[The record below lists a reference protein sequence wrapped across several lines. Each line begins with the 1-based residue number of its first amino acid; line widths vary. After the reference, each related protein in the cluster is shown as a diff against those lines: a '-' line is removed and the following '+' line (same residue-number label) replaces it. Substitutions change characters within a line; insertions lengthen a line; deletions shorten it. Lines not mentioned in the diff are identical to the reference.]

1 MKLIVQIPCFNEEA
15 QLTKTVRD
23 LPDSLPGI
31 DTIEILIVNDGS
43 TDRTE
48 AVARELGLNVLS
60 IPVNRGLAY
69 AFTVGV
75 EASLARGA
83 DIIVNTDAD
92 NQYRGDDI
100 GALVEPILAGRAD
113 VVIGA
118 RPIGEIDSFSPL
130 KKMLQRAGS
139 WVVRRLSGTR
149 VADASSGFRAMNREA
164 ALQTNVFSRYTYT
177 LETIVQAAYRGLRVT
192 SVPIRVNG
200 VTRESRLVR
209 SNRNYVW
216 RTGSDLI
223 RILVIYRPFRSFML
237 LAIALFAVATIV
249 ALRFLYYFMV
259 TDEGSGHIQSLVLA
273 EILYGLCGTL
283 VAVAFIGDLMAINR
297 RLLEELRLGA
307 RRAKFEIIGPGKKDP

>member
-1 MKLIVQIPCFNEEA
+1 MKLVIQIPCFNEES
-15 QLTKTVRD
+15 QLTTTVRD
-23 LPDSLPGI
+23 LPDSIPGI
-31 DTIEILIVNDGS
+31 DSIEIVIVNDGS

-48 AVARELGLNVLS
+48 EVGRELGLKVLS

-69 AFTVGV
+69 AFMAGV

-92 NQYRGDDI
+92 NQYRGGDI
-100 GALVEPILAGRAD
+100 HALVEPILAGRAD

-118 RPIGEIDSFSPL
+118 RPIAEIDSFSLL
-130 KKMLQRAGS
+130 KKALQRAGS
-139 WVVRRLSGTR
+139 WVVGKLSSTR

-177 LETIVQAAYRGLRVT
+177 LETIVQSAYRGMRVT
-192 SVPIRVNG
+192 SVPIRVNA

-209 SNRNYVW
+209 SSRNYLW

-237 LAIALFAVATIV
+237 LALAFFTVATMI
-249 ALRFLYYFMV
+249 ALRFLYYFIA
-259 TDEGSGHIQSLVLA
+259 TDSGSGHIQSLLLA
-273 EILYGLCGTL
+273 AILYGLSGTL
-283 VAVAFIGDLMAINR
+283 VAVAFVGDMLAINR
-297 RLLEELRLGA
+297 RLLDELRLDL
-307 RRAKFEIIGPGKKDP
+307 RRAKFGAAARENTDA

>member
-1 MKLIVQIPCFNEEA
+1 MKLVIQIPCFNEES

-23 LPDSLPGI
+23 LPDLIPGV
-31 DTIEILIVNDGS
+31 DTIEILIVDDGS
-43 TDRTE
+43 ADRT
-48 AVARELGLNVLS
+48 ADVARELGLNVVS

-69 AFTVGV
+69 AFMAGV

-92 NQYRGDDI
+92 NQYRGGDI

-130 KKMLQRAGS
+130 KKALQRAGS
-139 WVVRRLSGTR
+139 WVVRKLSGTR

-177 LETIVQAAYRGLRVT
+177 LETIVQAAHRGMRVT
-192 SVPIRVNG
+192 SVPIHVNA

-209 SNRNYVW
+209 SNRNYLW

-237 LAIALFAVATIV
+237 LSAALFAVATII
-249 ALRFLYYFMV
+249 ALRFLYYFIA
-259 TDEGSGHIQSLVLA
+259 TDFGSGHIQSLVLA
-273 EILYGLCGTL
+273 AILYGLAGTL
-283 VAVAFIGDLMAINR
+283 VAVAFVGDMLAINR
-297 RLLEELRLGA
+297 RLLEELRLDL
-307 RRAKFEIIGPGKKDP
+307 RRAKFDVAARENKDA

>member
-1 MKLIVQIPCFNEEA
+1 MKLVIQVPCFNEETCLA
-15 QLTKTVRD
+15 GTLRD
-23 LPDSLPGI
+23 LPRAIPGVDVIEMLVI
-31 DTIEILIVNDGS
+31 DDGS
-43 TDRTE
+43 TDRTID
-48 AVARELGLNVLS
+48 VARTAGIDVVC
-60 IPVNRGLAY
+60 IPRNRGLAR
-69 AFTVGV
+69 AFMVGID
-75 EASLARGA
+75 ASLSRGA

-100 GALVEPILAGRAD
+100 GALLEPILAGRAD

-177 LETIVQAAYRGLRVT
+177 LETIVQAAHRGLRVT

-200 VTRESRLVR
+200 ATRESRLVR
-209 SNRNYVW
+209 SNRNYLW

-237 LAIALFAVATIV
+237 LAAALFAVATII
-249 ALRFLYYFMV
+249 ALRFLYYFIA
-259 TDEGSGHIQSLVLA
+259 TDSGSGHIQSLVLA
-273 EILYGLCGTL
+273 GILYGLCWNAG
-283 VAVAFIGDLMAINR
+283 R
-297 RLLEELRLGA
+297 RCI
-307 RRAKFEIIGPGKKDP
+307 RR